1 MKTGRLY
8 DQIYEQWLAIDEFE
22 QLAQEIVS
30 NLKLARDCKREVIFA
45 ERVDNAPHP
54 ADQEFKTSAMQN
66 AVELAKAYTEK
77 AMLEDPS
84 KLAVLSE
91 AVNNLEAKKSRESVP
106 KLIIGKLLL
115 DFLKAN
121 DRLPTN
127 KDELIDSADEE
138 YRAEIIEREG
148 VLGRSKLCSLGLEYY
163 GLADAIKNKPGRKS

>member
-8 DQIYEQWLAIDEFE
+8 DEIYEQWLAIDEFE

-30 NLKLARDCKREVIFA
+30 NLKLARDCKRGVIFA
-45 ERVDNAPHP
+45 ERVDNTPHP

-106 KLIIGKLLL
+106 KLIVGKLLL

-121 DRLPTN
+121 DKLPTSRT
-127 KDELIDSADEE
+127 ELVESANNNC
-138 YRAEIIEREG
+138 RADISEQ
-148 VLGRSKLCSLGLEYY
+148 KLPLSQLLTRGLEYY
-163 GLADAIKNKPGRKS
+163 GLADKIKDKPGRKA

>member
-8 DQIYEQWLAIDEFE
+8 DEIYEQWLAIDEFE

-106 KLIIGKLLL
+106 KLIVGKLLL

-121 DRLPTN
+121 DKLPTSRT
-127 KDELIDSADEE
+127 ELVESANNNC
-138 YRAEIIEREG
+138 RADISEQ
-148 VLGRSKLCSLGLEYY
+148 KLPLSQLLTRGLEYY
-163 GLADAIKNKPGRKS
+163 GLADKIKDKPGRKA